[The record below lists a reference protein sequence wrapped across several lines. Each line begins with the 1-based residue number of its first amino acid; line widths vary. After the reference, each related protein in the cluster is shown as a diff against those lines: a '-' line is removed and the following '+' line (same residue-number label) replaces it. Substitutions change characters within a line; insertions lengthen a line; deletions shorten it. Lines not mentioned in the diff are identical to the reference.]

1 MSAMTVVQLLPLT
14 TPSAIESRLPA
25 LCHLLRDAVEG
36 GASVG
41 FTLPLD
47 NEELQAYW
55 HGVASQLD
63 SGLLVWALYE
73 GDTLAGSVQLSLCGK
88 SNGRHRAEVQKLF
101 VLQACRRRGYAQQLM
116 AVVEQA
122 AKAHGRHLL
131 VLDTESGKPAVQLYR
146 SLGYQFGGSIP
157 DYAYSPDGELNST
170 EYYYKLL
177 A

>member
-1 MSAMTVVQLLPLT
+1 MPDHSMMQLT
-14 TPSAIESRLPA
+14 TPDAIKSRLPE
-25 LCHLLRDAVEG
+25 LCHLLRDVVEG

-41 FTLPLD
+41 FTLPLS
-47 NEELQAYW
+47 EEALQAYW
-55 HGVASQLD
+55 HAVASQLD
-63 SGLLVWALYE
+63 DGLLLWVLYE
-73 GDTLAGSVQLSLCGK
+73 DDTLAGSVQLSLCGK

-116 AVVEQA
+116 AVVEEA
-122 AKAHGRHLL
+122 AQAHGRHLL

-157 DYAYSPDGELNST
+157 DYAYSPDGELHPT